1 MNFYD
6 TKTKFFQ
13 QCKDKLK
20 MYLETGKQLKSTV
33 WECLLAFKHGDD
45 IQFYDGCDLIIEISG
60 GHTFEQNLDFAVIW
74 LLEGQKDPLAKFR
87 K

>member
-1 MNFYD
+1 MNFYN
-6 TKTKFFQ
+6 TKSQFFQ

-20 MYLETGKQLKSTV
+20 MYLETGKQLQSTV
-33 WECLLAFKHGDD
+33 WECLLAYKNGDD

-60 GHTFEQNLDFAVIW
+60 STFEQNLETAVVW
-74 LLEGQKDPLAKFR
+74 LLDGQKDPLAKFR